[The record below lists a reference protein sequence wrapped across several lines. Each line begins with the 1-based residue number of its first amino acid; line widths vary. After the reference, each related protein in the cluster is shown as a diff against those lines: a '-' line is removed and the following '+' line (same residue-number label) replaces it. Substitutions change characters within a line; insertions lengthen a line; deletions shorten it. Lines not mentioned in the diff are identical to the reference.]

1 MLTKIQLLQN
11 YENMVRMQYCHF
23 FQEKNWGRSEK
34 MDKNKCPIFLSD
46 PNSFPGKNDNI
57 GLLP

>member
-34 MDKNKCPIFLSD
+34 MDKNKMSIFVIWNRKSIF
-46 PNSFPGKNDNI
+46 NVKKSGFI
-57 GLLP
+57 A